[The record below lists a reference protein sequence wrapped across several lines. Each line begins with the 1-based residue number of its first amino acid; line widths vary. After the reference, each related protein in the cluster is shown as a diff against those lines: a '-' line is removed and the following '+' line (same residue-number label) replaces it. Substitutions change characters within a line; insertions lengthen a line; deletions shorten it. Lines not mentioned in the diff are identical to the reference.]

1 MFFLFLLYFEKVWRK
16 RNLNIE
22 NSLFGYNMI
31 PEQGIF
37 MLKFFI
43 KELALTSCRVA
54 GGLVLWRQNSWSL
67 ILQGFCGFCLFVWEC
82 QMVYFFA
89 EMV

>member
-31 PEQGIF
+31 PKQGIF

-43 KELALTSCRVA
+43 KELALTSCYYSVAFVLVHRVP
-54 GGLVLWRQNSWSL
+54 
-67 ILQGFCGFCLFVWEC
+67 
-82 QMVYFFA
+82 
-89 EMV
+89 

>member
-43 KELALTSCRVA
+43 KELALNTCYCDV
-54 GGLVLWRQNSWSL
+54 
-67 ILQGFCGFCLFVWEC
+67 GFV
-82 QMVYFFA
+82 
-89 EMV
+89 

>member
-1 MFFLFLLYFEKVWRK
+1 MFFFFLLYFEKVWRK

-31 PEQGIF
+31 PKQGIF

-43 KELALTSCRVA
+43 KELALT
-54 GGLVLWRQNSWSL
+54 
-67 ILQGFCGFCLFVWEC
+67 
-82 QMVYFFA
+82 Y
-89 EMV
+89 

>member
-43 KELALTSCRVA
+43 KELALNTCYYSVAFVLVHRVP
-54 GGLVLWRQNSWSL
+54 
-67 ILQGFCGFCLFVWEC
+67 
-82 QMVYFFA
+82 
-89 EMV
+89 

>member
-43 KELALTSCRVA
+43 
-54 GGLVLWRQNSWSL
+54 
-67 ILQGFCGFCLFVWEC
+67 
-82 QMVYFFA
+82 MA
-89 EMV
+89 EAIF

>member
-22 NSLFGYNMI
+22 NSLFGYTVKQRRGI

-43 KELALTSCRVA
+43 KELALT
-54 GGLVLWRQNSWSL
+54 
-67 ILQGFCGFCLFVWEC
+67 
-82 QMVYFFA
+82 Y
-89 EMV
+89 

>member
-37 MLKFFI
+37 MLKFFT
-43 KELALTSCRVA
+43 KELALTS
-54 GGLVLWRQNSWSL
+54 
-67 ILQGFCGFCLFVWEC
+67 
-82 QMVYFFA
+82 
-89 EMV
+89 

>member
-31 PEQGIF
+31 PKQGIF

-43 KELALTSCRVA
+43 KELALTS
-54 GGLVLWRQNSWSL
+54 
-67 ILQGFCGFCLFVWEC
+67 
-82 QMVYFFA
+82 
-89 EMV
+89 

>member
-1 MFFLFLLYFEKVWRK
+1 MFFFFLLYFEKVWRK

-43 KELALTSCRVA
+43 KELALKNCYCDV
-54 GGLVLWRQNSWSL
+54 
-67 ILQGFCGFCLFVWEC
+67 GFV
-82 QMVYFFA
+82 
-89 EMV
+89 

>member
-1 MFFLFLLYFEKVWRK
+1 MEEEKF
-16 RNLNIE
+16 NIE

-43 KELALTSCRVA
+43 KELALTS
-54 GGLVLWRQNSWSL
+54 
-67 ILQGFCGFCLFVWEC
+67 
-82 QMVYFFA
+82 
-89 EMV
+89 

>member
-1 MFFLFLLYFEKVWRK
+1 MFFFFLLYFEKVWRK

-37 MLKFFI
+37 YVKIFYKRISTHLLTVLTKGAI
-43 KELALTSCRVA
+43 PYIVKEK
-54 GGLVLWRQNSWSL
+54 
-67 ILQGFCGFCLFVWEC
+67 
-82 QMVYFFA
+82 
-89 EMV
+89 

>member
-43 KELALTSCRVA
+43 KELALTYCYYSVAFVLVHRVP
-54 GGLVLWRQNSWSL
+54 
-67 ILQGFCGFCLFVWEC
+67 
-82 QMVYFFA
+82 
-89 EMV
+89 